1 MSAVIDALFKTMKFY
16 VASKGSGARPP
27 GMLGNLI
34 SSYQAGFRLFSQLVP
49 ASESSGSETGP
60 AMDAVVVVVRS
71 GTGLPFLHVQRD
83 LYL

>member
-34 SSYQAGFRLFSQLVP
+34 SSYQAGFHLFSQLVP
-49 ASESSGSETGP
+49 ASESP
-60 AMDAVVVVVRS
+60 AMDAVVVVRS
-71 GTGLPFLHVQRD
+71 GTGLPFLHVQWD
-83 LYL
+83 LYLQN